1 MDFFEAGHMMYT
13 HRPSLEKVKA
23 DLAAFIV
30 GAVP

>member
-1 MDFFEAGHMMYT
+1 MMYT

-30 GAVP
+30 GAAP